1 MGKFVRFLI
10 VGASGTVLDFV
21 LLIVFK
27 EAFHLAT
34 LIANVMSYSCSI
46 VNNFTWNRLWT
57 FPEARDKHIAMQFVQ
72 FAGVSLIGLTLNTAI
87 VLLLE
92 TPLGDLLHDPENG
105 YLPAKVIATV
115 CVVMWNFLANRFW
128 TFRS

>member
-10 VGASGTVLDFV
+10 VGASGTLLDFV

-27 EAFHLAT
+27 KAFLLPT
-34 LIANVMSYSCSI
+34 GIANVMSYSCGI

-72 FAGVSLIGLTLNTAI
+72 FASVSLIGLTLNTAI

-92 TPLGDLLHDPENG
+92 HPLGDLLQHPENG
-105 YLPAKVIATV
+105 YIPAKVIATV
-115 CVVMWNFLANRFW
+115 CVVLWNFLANRYW
-128 TFRS
+128 TFKR